1 VSQAVVKQTLD
12 TAIQMDA
19 QMQAAATQ
27 TKRANLAQFRLQDV
41 DFTRQS
47 VSTMES
53 GEWIGGMVEVPG

>member
-19 QMQAAATQ
+19 QMQAATQ

-53 GEWIGGMVEVPG
+53 GEWIGGMVEVPE

>member
-1 VSQAVVKQTLD
+1 VKQTLD

-19 QMQAAATQ
+19 QKQAATQ

-53 GEWIGGMVEVPG
+53 GEWIDGMVEVPG

>member
-12 TAIQMDA
+12 TAIQVDA
-19 QMQAAATQ
+19 QMQAATQ

-47 VSTMES
+47 VRTMES
-53 GEWIGGMVEVPG
+53 GEWIGGMVEVPE

>member
-19 QMQAAATQ
+19 QMQAATQ
-27 TKRANLAQFRLQDV
+27 TKRANLAQFRLRDV

-53 GEWIGGMVEVPG
+53 GEWIGRMVEVPE